1 MSPEAVNASSKP
13 LEACRHFMG
22 AVYQSECCVFRCI
35 MLPEFHEERA
45 QVMKSRSLV
54 MVNWFFLLVAVV
66 FWISWFVSDLGWI
79 SLVVASISSVV
90 FGVML
95 FLELFE

>member
-1 MSPEAVNASSKP
+1 M
-13 LEACRHFMG
+13 
-22 AVYQSECCVFRCI
+22 
-35 MLPEFHEERA
+35 
-45 QVMKSRSLV
+45 MKSRSLV

>member
-1 MSPEAVNASSKP
+1 
-13 LEACRHFMG
+13 
-22 AVYQSECCVFRCI
+22 
-35 MLPEFHEERA
+35 
-45 QVMKSRSLV
+45 MKSRSLV
-54 MVNWFFLLVAVV
+54 MVSWFFLLVAVV